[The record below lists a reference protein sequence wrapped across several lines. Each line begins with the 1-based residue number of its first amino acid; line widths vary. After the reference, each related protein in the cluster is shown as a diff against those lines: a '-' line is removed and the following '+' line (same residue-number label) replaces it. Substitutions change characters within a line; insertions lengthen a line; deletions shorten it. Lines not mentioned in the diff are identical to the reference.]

1 MTQTLDPFSGVLY
14 VQPSRLLR
22 RGEQGPSVCRTEGR
36 GRHQL
41 EMTVRVGQCGW
52 RQEGE
57 RVRLNLYMQYDQH
70 VQQVI
75 DEQLEVECNMASRVG
90 RVVETSQLGLQ
101 HRNIPVTAV
110 QSYGVATSLSQ
121 EEEQELEDLEEQE
134 KEKEEEKEEEEEEA
148 GPAPLPAPS
157 PRVRQGGERR
167 VLEDRLSPLAGWLD
181 ITNNGRQILE
191 PLLEG
196 DAVKLSAKV
205 KLSGRKET
213 MITRCLMA
221 SASGDVTELTDEFGC
236 SNDLNLVSDFTS
248 IINDIT
254 GVKESRA
261 DFFVPRMSGGRKME
275 SVRIKCNLLVC
286 NRQCPIISCDGEN
299 QPIRAEDSAVLETQ
313 AVITRADMIN
323 VLEQSQD
330 SQVSQSLLPHDDA
343 TLCLSPTR
351 LVLAFGVLIVVIII
365 SLLFSCYL
373 WMKARKRMMPRG
385 PVPIQR
391 VPYMMPNRARPYIRV
406 MT

>member
-1 MTQTLDPFSGVLY
+1 
-14 VQPSRLLR
+14 
-22 RGEQGPSVCRTEGR
+22 
-36 GRHQL
+36 
-41 EMTVRVGQCGW
+41 VR
-52 RQEGE
+52 
-57 RVRLNLYMQYDQH
+57 
-70 VQQVI
+70 
-75 DEQLEVECNMASRVG
+75 
-90 RVVETSQLGLQ
+90 
-101 HRNIPVTAV
+101 
-110 QSYGVATSLSQ
+110 
-121 EEEQELEDLEEQE
+121 
-134 KEKEEEKEEEEEEA
+134 A
-148 GPAPLPAPS
+148 GA
-157 PRVRQGGERR
+157 ERR
-167 VLEDRLSPLAGWLD
+167 VLDDPAFSPLAGWLD

-205 KLSGRKET
+205 KLGGRKET

-221 SASGDVTELTDEFGC
+221 SASGDVTELTDQFGC
-236 SNDLNLVSDFTS
+236 STDLNLVSDFTS

-261 DFFVPRMSGGRKME
+261 DFFVPRMSSGRKME
-275 SVRIKCNLLVC
+275 SVKIKCNLVVC
-286 NRQCPIISCDGEN
+286 TRHCPIISCDGEN
-299 QPIRAEDSAVLETQ
+299 QPIRAEDSTVLETQ
-313 AVITRADMIN
+313 AVITRSDVSN
-323 VLEQSQD
+323 VLEQSRD
-330 SQVSQSLLPHDDA
+330 SQVSQALLPQDDS

-385 PVPIQR
+385 PMPIQR

>member
-1 MTQTLDPFSGVLY
+1 MQVLTQTLDPFSGLLY

-22 RGEQGPSVCRTEGR
+22 RGEQGPAHCRTEGR

-41 EMTVRVGQCGW
+41 EMTVRLGQCGW

-57 RVRLNLYMQYDQH
+57 RVRLNVYMQYDPH

-90 RVVETSQLGLQ
+90 RVVETKQMGLQ
-101 HRNIPVTAV
+101 HTNIPVTAV
-110 QSYGVATSLSQ
+110 QSYGVATSLSHEEE
-121 EEEQELEDLEEQE
+121 EEEQ
-134 KEKEEEKEEEEEEA
+134 EEEEEEA
-148 GPAPLPAPS
+148 APASAPAPAPALPSPA
-157 PRVRQGGERR
+157 PRVRAGAERR
-167 VLEDRLSPLAGWLD
+167 VLDDPAFSPLAGWLD

-205 KLSGRKET
+205 KLGGRKET

-221 SASGDVTELTDEFGC
+221 SASGDVTELTDQFGC
-236 SNDLNLVSDFTS
+236 STDLNLVSDFTS

-261 DFFVPRMSGGRKME
+261 DFFVPRMSSGRKME
-275 SVRIKCNLLVC
+275 SVKIKCNLVVC
-286 NRQCPIISCDGEN
+286 TRHCPIIACDGEN
-299 QPIRAEDSAVLETQ
+299 QPIRAEDSTVLETQ
-313 AVITRADMIN
+313 AVITRSDVSN
-323 VLEQSQD
+323 VLEQSRD
-330 SQVSQSLLPHDDA
+330 SQVSQALLPQDDS

-385 PVPIQR
+385 PMPIQR

>member
-22 RGEQGPSVCRTEGR
+22 RGEQGPAHCRTEGR

-41 EMTVRVGQCGW
+41 EMTVKVGQCGW

-57 RVRLNLYMQYDQH
+57 RVRLNVYMQYDPH

-90 RVVETSQLGLQ
+90 RVVETSQRGLQ
-101 HRNIPVTAV
+101 HTNIPVSAV
-110 QSYGVATSLSQ
+110 QTYGVATSLSH
-121 EEEQELEDLEEQE
+121 EKEEQEEQE
-134 KEKEEEKEEEEEEA
+134 KEQEEE
-148 GPAPLPAPS
+148 PAPAPAAAPLAAPA
-157 PRVRQGGERR
+157 PRVRQGAERR
-167 VLEDRLSPLAGWLD
+167 VLDEPGLSPMAGWLD

-196 DAVKLSAKV
+196 DAVKLTAKV

-221 SASGDVTELTDEFGC
+221 TASGDVTELTDEFGC
-236 SNDLNLVSDFTS
+236 STDLNLVSDFTS

-261 DFFVPRMSGGRKME
+261 DFFVPRMSSGRKME
-275 SVRIKCNLLVC
+275 SVRIKCNLVVC
-286 NRQCPIISCDGEN
+286 NRQCPMISCDGEN
-299 QPIRAEDSAVLETQ
+299 QPIRAEDSTVLETQ
-313 AVITRADMIN
+313 AVISRADMIN

-330 SQVSQSLLPHDDA
+330 ISKSFLPQDDS

-385 PVPIQR
+385 PMPIQR